1 MALDVRSAEAG
12 WQLFPQFSEL
22 SSRTAA
28 SIALI
33 GSQVAECVAPTFSV
47 RNSLISTKHLVSGL
61 ACSESAPDPTNSGQ
75 KRSEEALATN
85 TDWGNMHA
93 WWLTAYGLRS
103 RITDDGRPVRA
114 TECSAR

>member
-61 ACSESAPDPTNSGQ
+61 ACSESAPDPTNSGLAWARQ
-75 KRSEEALATN
+75 AVLRQAHGLAVAPAKLIDGLEWSE
-85 TDWGNMHA
+85 HK
-93 WWLTAYGLRS
+93 
-103 RITDDGRPVRA
+103 
-114 TECSAR
+114 